1 MTTADR
7 LPSVS
12 VVIPTHERPGFLR
25 RAVRSVIE
33 QDYASRV
40 QTLVVFD
47 GCEPAAIPASDSPGQ
62 RAVVVLGNART
73 LDALGAR
80 NTGILAADGDVVA
93 FLDDHDEWLPSKLSR
108 QVEVLMSG
116 SADVVFSGVRFIA
129 GDRQQDYVPR
139 RPAHTIIICTAMKRL
154 RRRARE
160 RRSLAPDLLDESFQ
174 RGVTRN
180 SRSGS
185 CSGSGRDASPS
196 RSSSGAKLA
205 RCPRS
210 AFDAPMSLD
219 TLQALHH
226 RLFWRR
232 VSA

>member
-40 QTLVVFD
+40 QTLVLFD

-62 RAVVVLGNART
+62 RAVVVLGNTRT
-73 LDALGAR
+73 PGALGAR

-93 FLDDHDEWLPSKLSR
+93 FLDDDDEWPPSKLSR

-116 SADVVFSGVRFIA
+116 SADVVFSGVRC
-129 GDRQQDYVPR
+129 RTSRKRVPNTPR
-139 RPAHTIIICTAMKRL
+139 SSPSTRPNLLSSH
-154 RRRARE
+154 ARFAL
-160 RRSLAPDLLDESFQ
+160 LAPGNGNPADAGKWA
-174 RGVTRN
+174 RGRSTRT
-180 SRSGS
+180 RDGRETGS
-185 CSGSGRDASPS
+185 C
-196 RSSSGAKLA
+196 
-205 RCPRS
+205 PRG
-210 AFDAPMSLD
+210 AFDASISLD
-219 TLQALHH
+219 TLQALQH